1 MLTNGLNVSESGVT
15 VAAANTACHICAM
28 QYGAENKNASLSEC
42 YNAVRGQQEGKLVK
56 VLSTLK
62 DPNGEKVC
70 ICSECAKK
78 IVKDLEEGVTFL
90 GRKSDR

>member
-1 MLTNGLNVSESGVT
+1 MLINGLNVSESGAT

-28 QYGAENKNASLSEC
+28 KYGAENKNASLSEC
-42 YNAVRGQQEGKLVK
+42 YNAARGQQEGKLIK

-70 ICSECAKK
+70 ICIDCAKE
-78 IVKDLEEGVTFL
+78 IVKDLEEGVNFL
-90 GRKSDR
+90 DGKSDR